1 MAQSEVG
8 NKSVAKT
15 VENNDEDEDFG
26 PQLIGKL
33 EVIIMLDRKTRQ
45 TMYNIKIIFLGTFT
59 IIFYFLLICILRDI
73 IKQIFILNF

>member
-15 VENNDEDEDFG
+15 IENNDEDEEYG

-33 EVIIMLDRKTRQ
+33 EVIIILDGRMTVKML
-45 TMYNIKIIFLGTFT
+45 YNEQ
-59 IIFYFLLICILRDI
+59 YFLLIYILRTNI
-73 IKQIFILNF
+73 HLYFINILFIPYR

>member
-15 VENNDEDEDFG
+15 VETNDEEEDFG

-33 EVIIMLDRKTRQ
+33 EVNPQ
-45 TMYNIKIIFLGTFT
+45 QFN
-59 IIFYFLLICILRDI
+59 LRYLNDI
-73 IKQIFILNF
+73 

>member
-15 VENNDEDEDFG
+15 VENNEEEEDFG

-33 EVIIMLDRKTRQ
+33 EVNIVQSEHITHSGDIRKKVKRTNLFWKLFESIL
-45 TMYNIKIIFLGTFT
+45 YSNHHFT
-59 IIFYFLLICILRDI
+59 LTIYC
-73 IKQIFILNF
+73 

>member
-33 EVIIMLDRKTRQ
+33 EVIIMVDGKITQ
-45 TMYNIKIIFLGTFT
+45 TMYNIERLFLGTFT
-59 IIFYFLLICILRDI
+59 IVFYFLLICIL
-73 IKQIFILNF
+73 

>member
-1 MAQSEVG
+1 MARSEVG

-33 EVIIMLDRKTRQ
+33 EVIIMLVGRITQNNGDFQ
-45 TMYNIKIIFLGTFT
+45 EHFT
-59 IIFYFLLICILRDI
+59 IIFRFVYREM
-73 IKQIFILNF
+73 

>member
-8 NKSVAKT
+8 GKSVAKT

-33 EVIIMLDRKTRQ
+33 EVIIMLEKNYAKQ
-45 TMYNIKIIFLGTFT
+45 CYTMYIFKRT
-59 IIFYFLLICILRDI
+59 ILF
-73 IKQIFILNF
+73 